1 MHLRKKKGTKILTA
15 GFTLMELLIVI
26 SMIAII
32 SAIAMPQFNQWRQN
46 LQYKETADGILAAL
60 RTAKSN
66 AVSHNI
72 QNRLECN
79 PAGNRYR
86 ITAGNR
92 AYNSTTW
99 TTVKQDWTTV
109 PQNVTIKT
117 GNCDSSDDKDFLF
130 NPNGTA
136 SAAGNKICVMVG
148 STKKYEVTVAD
159 SGRIRCAKP

>member
-1 MHLRKKKGTKILTA
+1 MHIRMKKRAKILTA
-15 GFTLMELLIVI
+15 GFTLIELLIVI

-32 SAIAMPQFNQWRQN
+32 SAFALPQFVQWREN
-46 LQYKETADGILAAL
+46 LQYKQAADGILAAL

-79 PAGNRYR
+79 PAGKRYR
-86 ITAGNR
+86 ITEGDR
-92 AYNSTTW
+92 SYNSATW

-136 SAAGNKICVMVG
+136 SAAGNKICIMDNS
-148 STKKYEVTVAD
+148 STKYVVTVAN